1 MGINFPNAPAVGEL
15 HPTPPQAGVPQYRW
29 DGVAWVAQSQDQL
42 AFVKRTGDTM
52 SGALTL
58 PADPAAALQAATK
71 QYVDAKSSLYISDN
85 PPVGPPD
92 GSMWWDSDNGLLYI
106 RYNDGAGP
114 SQWVQAVATPAID
127 SSVFVSKAGDTMGGL
142 LKLSGNPVAALD
154 AAPKQFVETVGGS
167 SNFAA
172 GMSNG
177 VIVISAAAGA
187 LTVAVKT
194 VAGADPSAADP
205 VYFYFHNNAGG
216 FVRVAATAPTSV
228 VMGSTKLG
236 GFTSG
241 TAGRLWITAHN
252 NAGTVVLGVI
262 KCSDPNGF
270 VCPQEWSMAATYAP
284 GNQSRSFFTTVA
296 IPGGASWRFIGFCD
310 WDNLVTAGTWT
321 APDRTYLFLPGMPK
335 PGDVVQKQQIVS
347 STPTAINGTQWT
359 TTALALS
366 IGLTSKCNLLELF
379 ASGTISIAGL
389 TYGMT
394 TIFKYATSSP
404 IGNMAVSYAAA
415 AGTVGVNTNYALDFP
430 NSNAAASY
438 TVAVA
443 NNNGVAT
450 VQYPATGN
458 AVFVVQE
465 IMG

>member
-85 PPVGPPD
+85 PPTLPPD

-127 SSVFVSKAGDTMGGL
+127 SSVFVNKAGDTMGGL

-154 AAPKQFVETVGGS
+154 AAPKQYVEAFNGS

-177 VIVISAAAGA
+177 AIVATATAGA
-187 LTVAVKT
+187 LTIALKT
-194 VAGADPSAADP
+194 AARADPSVADP
-205 VYFYFHNNAGG
+205 VYFYFHSNDGG
-216 FVRVAATAPTSV
+216 FVRVAVTAPLSLV
-228 VMGSTKLG
+228 IPATKTL
-236 GFTSG
+236 GFTNG
-241 TAGRLWITAHN
+241 IAGRVWITAHN
-252 NAGTVVLGVI
+252 NANTSVVLGVI
-262 KCSDPNGF
+262 KCSDVNGYIR
-270 VCPQEWSMAATYAP
+270 PQETLMYGTYVP
-284 GNQSRSFFTTVA
+284 GNTAKSFYTAAPIT
-296 IPGGASWRFIGFCD
+296 ASFRFIGFCE

-335 PGDVVQKQQIVS
+335 PGDVVQKAQIAS
-347 STPTAINGTQWT
+347 GSPTTVGTTSWT
-359 TTALALS
+359 TTALVLS
-366 IGLTSKCNLLELF
+366 IIMSSRANLLELF
-379 ASGTISIAGL
+379 ASGAISIAGL
-389 TYGMT
+389 TYGIT
-394 TIFKYATSSP
+394 SIFKYATSSP
-404 IGNMAVSYAAA
+404 IGNSAVSYAAA
-415 AGTVGVNTNYALDFP
+415 AGTVGTNTNYALDFP
-430 NSNAAASY
+430 NTATANY
-438 TVAVA
+438 TVALS
-443 NNNGVAT
+443 NNNNVAT
-450 VQYPATGN
+450 VTYPSYGS
-458 AVFVVQE
+458 AVFVANE
-465 IMG
+465 LMG